1 MLFLDNGKLAVKT
14 NIQDI
19 KLFGLLAEL
28 HLYQK
33 ENPINYT
40 AGVDYFGVLNGS
52 AMLKPSVDNVCKK
65 WQEYF
70 PYISVG
76 DVSQNEHTL
85 SIPVVIKTRESNTTY
100 TITAS
105 TSVSI

>member
-1 MLFLDNGKLAVKT
+1 MLFFDGCKLVVKT
-14 NIQDI
+14 DIQDI

-28 HLYQK
+28 HLYQR

-40 AGVDYFGVLNGS
+40 AGVDYLGVLEGS
-52 AMLKPSVDNVCKK
+52 TMLKPSVDNVCKK

-76 DVSQNEHTL
+76 NTSQNEHTL
-85 SIPVVIKTRESNTTY
+85 SIPVVIKTRESDITYNITSPINT
-100 TITAS
+100 
-105 TSVSI
+105 SI